1 MYIHVPTTN
10 NTLTVFDTRPSSLYL
25 LYLQLF
31 SRLPDVSIECSSNVV
46 HFRTCVDSCTALRDL
61 VLHLAS
67 HGDLQPPPL
76 EEPLLVR
83 TDYCGSSSGLT
94 PTDSLALSAQ
104 VCIVGIGIWKMF
116 S

>member
-1 MYIHVPTTN
+1 MYNIL
-10 NTLTVFDTRPSSLYL
+10 TLFDTRPSS

-61 VLHLAS
+61 VVHLAS

-83 TDYCGSSSGLT
+83 TDYCSSSSGLT
-94 PTDSLALSAQ
+94 PTDSLSAQ